1 MQKILPALSC
11 NKTPSF
17 RETNRIINPQKDVGG
32 NLMTV
37 QKDLEKALA
46 AAESAKGTYATFA
59 AATDDQTAKQMFT
72 KMSQDMEQHVSTIE
86 DRLSS
91 TATTAQLNTES
102 ASTITS
108 STSSATLTNQ
118 QS

>member
-1 MQKILPALSC
+1 
-11 NKTPSF
+11 
-17 RETNRIINPQKDVGG
+17 
-32 NLMTV
+32 MTV

-59 AATDDQTAKQMFT
+59 LSTDDPSAEQMFQQ
-72 KMSQDMEQHVSTIE
+72 MSQDMDQHVSNIE

-91 TATTAQLNTES
+91 TVAAQSNTGS
-102 ASTITS
+102 ASSLTS
-108 STSSATLTNQ
+108 NSSSASITNQ